1 MTTEQK
7 SRIVAGLIELV
18 LPGSMLRFVY
28 SRHEDRVLMAIEGAD
43 RRGSSRLR
51 DQLKIALNVLRAGG
65 LLFNQSRELVRS
77 GAGSRLV
84 ALRPK
89 PRILSVNGTASLGF
103 QRVAAPPDSLCKLAV
118 PDIPAMWAGGW
129 LGFAPLLLLQDERF
143 RSAEVEFHARRLKPD
158 ELHAVET
165 IYNERTA
172 KHALLMGEKAPLPAL
187 ERFLGF
193 WLQNERGWTVKCRV
207 SIEANSGMPE
217 ALSEMFG
224 SEVLGVPCEIDSS
237 SQELSESMT
246 LCDAFP
252 AGWPFASLLPASEDF
267 LRLGVPKV
275 VNRQLPVLPKKG
287 LVLGKIENCEL
298 RLPFEMRDRHTYIIG
313 ATGTGKSTLLLNLI
327 EQDLIAGRGV
337 ALLDPHGDLCDA
349 ILDKLPKSRVEDTF
363 YFDLAD
369 GKYTPGFNLLEL
381 SNGPHRTLERNLVV
395 NELFSV
401 FEQLYDMRQ
410 CGGPMFEMYF
420 RNALLLLMESGLT
433 EATLTE
439 FPLLFAHD
447 KLRKHLMEKCNQ
459 TAVVDFWRGIAQKA
473 GGDSSLA
480 NIAPYVVSKLN
491 QLLHSPVV
499 CSVVGQAKTSVD
511 LRKLMDGRGVL
522 LIRMP
527 KGLLGDFDTR
537 LLGMLIVGK
546 IFAVALGRATLQPHK
561 RPPFNLYIDEFQNFV
576 TPSMA
581 RLFSEARKFGLC
593 LTLANQNLAQ
603 LASSAGTGLLETV
616 LGNVGNLILFRLGVF
631 DAQQLAPYAK
641 PQLTAHDLQRLP
653 NFTAFARILERDG
666 PVEPLVFATLPSNGH
681 GKANAK
687 KLVLQ
692 RRKTW
697 GRSRASVEADIGARR
712 GRLLNEADSTQR
724 IA

>member
-1 MTTEQK
+1 MSEQMTPELK
-7 SRIVAGLIELV
+7 ARFVAGLLDLV

-28 SRHEDRVLMAIEGAD
+28 SRFEDRVFITIEGAD
-43 RRGSSRLR
+43 KAGSSRLR
-51 DQLKIALNVLRAGG
+51 EQLKIALETLRSHG
-65 LLFNQSRELVRS
+65 LLFNPNSGKSRPQKED
-77 GAGSRLV
+77 SRFV

-89 PRILSVNGTASLGF
+89 TRLLALSESVGF
-103 QRVAAPPDSLCKLAV
+103 RGGPPQSSAVDKLAV
-118 PDIPAMWAGGW
+118 PDLPPMWAGRW
-129 LGFAPLLLLQDERF
+129 LGFAPRLLLEDDRLK
-143 RSAEVEFHARRLKPD
+143 SAEIEFRARRLSSD
-158 ELHAVET
+158 ELRIVQV
-165 IYNERTA
+165 IYNDRVE
-172 KHALLMGEKAPLPAL
+172 KNSLLMGKEERLPAL
-187 ERFLGF
+187 ERFLGL
-193 WLQNERGWTVKCRV
+193 WLQSERGWSVRCRV
-207 SIEANSGMPE
+207 AIDSNAEVPAAKIEMLA
-217 ALSEMFG
+217 SEM
-224 SEVLGVPCEIDSS
+224 LGVPCEIDSPS
-237 SQELSESMT
+237 KRDHDAITLSES
-246 LCDAFP
+246 FP
-252 AGWPFASLLPASEDF
+252 AGWPFPSLLPASEDF
-267 LRLGVPKV
+267 LRLSASKV
-275 VNRQLPVLPKKG
+275 VNRQLPILPKTG
-287 LVLGKIENCEL
+287 LVLGKIEGCEL
-298 RLPFEMRDRHTYIIG
+298 RLPLEMRDRHTYIVG

-327 EQDLIAGRGV
+327 QQDLAAGRGV
-337 ALLDPHGDLCDA
+337 ALLDPHGDLCDGV
-349 ILDKLPKSRVEDTF
+349 LDQLPKSRVDDTF
-363 YFDLAD
+363 FFDLSD

-381 SNGPHRTLERNLVV
+381 SDGPHRTLERNLVV

-401 FEQLYDMRQ
+401 FEQLYDMRL

-447 KLRKHLMEKCNQ
+447 KLRKHLTEKCNQ
-459 TAVVDFWRGIAQKA
+459 PAVVDFWRGIAQKA

-480 NIAPYVVSKLN
+480 NVAPYIVSKLN

-499 CSVVGQAKTSVD
+499 CSVVGQAKTSVN
-511 LRKLMDGRGVL
+511 LRRLMDRRGVL

-546 IFAVALGRATLQPHK
+546 IFAVALGRATLQPH
-561 RPPFNLYIDEFQNFV
+561 RRLPFNLYIDEFQNFV

-603 LASSAGTGLLETV
+603 LAGSAGTGLLETV

-631 DAQQLAPYAK
+631 DAEQLAPYAK

-653 NFTAFARILERDG
+653 NFMAFARILEPEG

-681 GKANAK
+681 RKASAR

-697 GRSRASVEADIGARR
+697 SRSRVSIESDIEARR
-712 GRLLNEADSTQR
+712 ERLLAQSASD
-724 IA
+724 